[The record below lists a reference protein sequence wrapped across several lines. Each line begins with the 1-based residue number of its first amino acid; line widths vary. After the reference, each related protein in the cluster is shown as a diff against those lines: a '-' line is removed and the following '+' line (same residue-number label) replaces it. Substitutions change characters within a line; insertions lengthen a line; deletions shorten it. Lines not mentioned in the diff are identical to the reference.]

1 MLRVIDFR
9 WYASRGCNK
18 VTGQQLALQE
28 AADYRTMP
36 NALQEA
42 ADYRTMPN
50 ALEEATVIGTCPLQH
65 TYFLYFIN
73 AS

>member
-36 NALQEA
+36 NAL
-42 ADYRTMPN
+42 
-50 ALEEATVIGTCPLQH
+50 EEATVIGTCPLQH
-65 TYFLYFIN
+65 T
-73 AS
+73 

>member
-9 WYASRGCNK
+9 WYASRGCHQI
-18 VTGQQLALQE
+18 TGQLLTLQE

-36 NALQEA
+36 NALEEA
-42 ADYRTMPN
+42 TDYRTMPN

-65 TYFLYFIN
+65 TYFFI
-73 AS
+73 S